1 MNLFTK
7 LMIFTMVF
15 SFGLAGCSL
24 HSRPNVVVYPK
35 ENQSAIQVAR
45 DKGDCRAW
53 AEEESGF
60 SPTEETVKDAGV
72 GAALGALGGAAA
84 GAIIG
89 GAVGSPGKGAAV
101 GAAVGGVSGAGIG
114 GTSGYVDNWEQYDR
128 AYAVCMEARRYAVN

>member
-1 MNLFTK
+1 MPVLTRFT
-7 LMIFTMVF
+7 IFAMVC
-15 SFGLAGCSL
+15 SFGMAGCSL
-24 HSRPNVVVYPK
+24 HPRPNVVVYPK

-60 SPTEETVKDAGV
+60 SPAEETLNNAGT
-72 GAALGALGGAAA
+72 GAALGAL
-84 GAIIG
+84 G

-114 GTSGYVDNWEQYDR
+114 VPPGAGIIGNNMTAPLPPVWRHEGTL
-128 AYAVCMEARRYAVN
+128 